1 MVWLVGS
8 SVCYNFLPDH
18 LLPKA
23 SSSLAS
29 FSIAT
34 FCSEELLKGAKLKN
48 PPIDLLKIKIA
59 RLSNRKYV
67 KLGWLKV
74 YLSTEHLLK
83 DILAGCYSKEHVYFF
98 TPR

>member
-23 SSSLAS
+23 SSSLA
-29 FSIAT
+29 SIAT

-59 RLSNRKYV
+59 RLSLHGALVERCI
-67 KLGWLKV
+67 GWM
-74 YLSTEHLLK
+74 LL
-83 DILAGCYSKEHVYFF
+83 
-98 TPR
+98 